1 MFLHRGISYNN
12 FTWLNVTIVR
22 YYHDSI
28 ARVCTGRLYT
38 EGVMRTGGNEGR
50 GRLNSFFSDKNQGIA
65 VGIRGSMSDKNC

>member
-1 MFLHRGISYNN
+1 M
-12 FTWLNVTIVR
+12 TIVR

-28 ARVCTGRLYT
+28 ARVYSTGRLYA